1 MSLLFNKKN
10 DALQSLFRLEQM
22 EMLKNLIAQLNK
34 DLSLSGIE
42 TQFNLNWSPAILIDN
57 LNEIVS
63 TLMKNDF
70 QRFANLLYRIDVS
83 EKKIREIGTSD
94 FDVIVGE
101 ITVMILQKE
110 WQKVWFRNRNSL
122 QG

>member
-1 MSLLFNKKN
+1 
-10 DALQSLFRLEQM
+10 
-22 EMLKNLIAQLNK
+22 MLKNLIAQLNK